1 MSSKVDAIQEKVL
14 PPVMKF
20 ANSKVIMAIS
30 QGVIITMPLTL
41 IGSIFLLIANFP
53 IPAWSGWM
61 VNIFGAG
68 WAAPLNQ
75 VVGATF
81 NILAIAAAFGIA
93 SQYAKNEGC
102 DPVGA
107 GILGIVAFLIVS
119 PSYLA
124 INVGDKVGGVV
135 MKHADKLSG
144 VIPTGWTGGKG
155 MIAAIL
161 VGLFTGFVFTW
172 FIKRD
177 IRIKLPDSVPE
188 GVSNAFSSLV
198 PGAVIL
204 TTGAIVY
211 IIFGALTGGTA
222 IEWVYK
228 VLEIPMQGLTDSL
241 GGAIAIPFII
251 SFFWWFGVHGAVLVG
266 GVMGAI
272 YQANALGNQD
282 VVNKGAK
289 LVASGA
295 GKNAHIV
302 AQQFQDNFL
311 TMGGSGI
318 TIGLVIAMFLFAKS
332 KRLKTLG
339 NLALVPGLFNIN
351 EPVLFG
357 FAIVLNPFMFIP
369 FIIVPI
375 MSGLLTYFA
384 IYTGLVPCFTAV
396 QAIWTTPPI
405 LSGLIVAGWRGAVLQ
420 IIIIVIATAIY
431 LPFFR
436 MQDAQYVK
444 EEREGELAIE
454 SDDSNLKL

>member
-1 MSSKVDAIQEKVL
+1 MSSKVDGFQEKIL

-30 QGVIITMPLTL
+30 QGFMMTMPFTL

-53 IPAWSGWM
+53 IPAWNSWM
-61 VNIFGAG
+61 TGIFGAG
-68 WAAPLNQ
+68 WAAPLTQ
-75 VVGATF
+75 VSNATF
-81 NILAIAAAFGIA
+81 NILAIIAVYGIA

-102 DPVGA
+102 DSLSA
-107 GILGIVAFLIVS
+107 GMLGIVTFLIVS

-124 INVGDKVGGVV
+124 VNVGDKVGGVV
-135 MKHADKLSG
+135 MKNADKLPNA
-144 VIPTGWTGGKG
+144 IPTGWTGGKG

-161 VGLFTGFVFTW
+161 VGLFVGYVFAW
-172 FIKRD
+172 FLKRD
-177 IRIKLPDSVPE
+177 IRVKMPDSVPE
-188 GVSNAFSSLV
+188 GVANAFSALIPAAVVMTS
-198 PGAVIL
+198 GALI
-204 TTGAIVY
+204 Y
-211 IIFGALTGGTA
+211 IIFSVLSGGTA

-228 VLEIPMQGLTDSL
+228 ILEIPMQGLTDSL

-282 VVNKGAK
+282 VVKTGAK

-318 TIGLVIAMFLFAKS
+318 TIGLVLAMFLFAKS

-357 FAIVLNPFMFIP
+357 FAIVLNPFMFVP

-375 MSGLLTYFA
+375 ISGLLTYFA

-405 LSGLIVAGWRGAVLQ
+405 ISGLIVAGWRGAVLQ
-420 IIIIVIATAIY
+420 IVIIVIATAIY

-436 MQDAQYVK
+436 IQDAQYVK

-454 SDDSNLKL
+454 SDDNNLRL

>member
-1 MSSKVDAIQEKVL
+1 MSSKVDSFQEKIL

-30 QGVIITMPLTL
+30 QGFMITMPFSL
-41 IGSIFLLIANFP
+41 IGSIFLLLANFP
-53 IPAWSGWM
+53 IPAWNSWM
-61 VNIFGAG
+61 TGLFGAG

-75 VVGATF
+75 VSDATF
-81 NILAIAAAFGIA
+81 NILAIIAVFGVA

-102 DPVGA
+102 DSLSA
-107 GILGIVAFLIVS
+107 GMLGIVAFLVVS
-119 PSYLA
+119 PTYLA

-161 VGLFTGFVFTW
+161 VGLFTGYVYSW
-172 FIKRD
+172 FITRD
-177 IRIKLPDSVPE
+177 IRIKMPDSVPE
-188 GVSNAFSSLV
+188 GVSNAFSTLI
-198 PGAVIL
+198 PAAVIL
-204 TTGAIVY
+204 TAAALVY
-211 IIFGALTGGTA
+211 IFFGVVTGGTA

-251 SFFWWFGVHGAVLVG
+251 SFFWWFGVHGAVLVS

-282 VVNKGAK
+282 VVKTGAK
-289 LVASGA
+289 LIASGA
-295 GKNAHIV
+295 GRNAHII

-318 TIGLVIAMFLFAKS
+318 TIGLVLAMFFFAKS

-357 FAIVLNPFMFIP
+357 FAIVLNPFMFVP
-369 FIIVPI
+369 FLIVPI
-375 MSGLLTYFA
+375 ISGLLTYFA
-384 IYTGLVPCFTAV
+384 IYSGLVPCFTAV

-405 LSGLIVAGWRGAVLQ
+405 ISGLIVAGWRGAVLQ
-420 IIIIVIATAIY
+420 IVIILIATAIY
-431 LPFFR
+431 LPFFKI
-436 MQDAQYVK
+436 QDAQYLK
-444 EEREGELAIE
+444 EERESELAIE
-454 SDDSNLKL
+454 SDDNLQV

>member
-1 MSSKVDAIQEKVL
+1 
-14 PPVMKF
+14 MKF

-30 QGVIITMPLTL
+30 QGVMITMPLTL

-53 IPAWSGWM
+53 IPAWNSWM
-61 VNIFGAG
+61 TGIFGAG

-75 VVGATF
+75 VSDATF
-81 NILAIAAAFGIA
+81 SILAIAAVFGIA
-93 SQYAKNEGC
+93 SQYSKNEGC
-102 DPVGA
+102 DPVSA

-119 PSYLA
+119 PTYLA
-124 INVGDKVGGVV
+124 INIGDKVGGVV

-155 MIAAIL
+155 MIDAIL

-177 IRIKLPDSVPE
+177 IRIKMPESVPE
-188 GVSNAFSSLV
+188 GVANAFSSLI

-204 TTGAIVY
+204 ASGALVY
-211 IIFGALTGGTA
+211 IIFGAITGGTA

-282 VVNKGAK
+282 IVNTGAK

-295 GKNAHIV
+295 GRNAHIV

-318 TIGLVIAMFLFAKS
+318 TIGLVLAMFLFAKS

-339 NLALVPGLFNIN
+339 NLALIPGLFNIN

-357 FAIVLNPFMFIP
+357 FPMVLNPFMFIP
-369 FIIVPI
+369 FVLVPI
-375 MSGLLTYFA
+375 ISGILTYFA
-384 IYTGLVPCFTAV
+384 IYSGLVPCFTAV
-396 QAIWTTPPI
+396 QAVWTTPPI
-405 LSGLIVAGWRGAVLQ
+405 ISGLIVAGWRGAVLQ

-436 MQDAQYVK
+436 IQDSMYVK
-444 EEREGELAIE
+444 EEQEGELLAE
-454 SDDSNLKL
+454 QSDDNNLKL